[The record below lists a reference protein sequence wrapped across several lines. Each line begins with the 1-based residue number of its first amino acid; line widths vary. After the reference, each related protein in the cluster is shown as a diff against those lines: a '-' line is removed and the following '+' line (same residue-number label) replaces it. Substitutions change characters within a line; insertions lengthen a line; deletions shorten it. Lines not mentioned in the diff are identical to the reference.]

1 MSQKEYKLEP
11 CYLIHKL
18 ETRRRPPDLF
28 LIILLNFDG
37 LQLFEIFVMFTLI
50 ARYLEN
56 FVSKISW
63 KLLELGP

>member
-1 MSQKEYKLEP
+1 M
-11 CYLIHKL
+11 
-18 ETRRRPPDLF
+18 
-28 LIILLNFDG
+28 G